1 MPRLFAVDSMAVLYR
16 GYFAMI
22 RTPLINS
29 KGLNTSGIRTFLMQ
43 LIKIIEDEKPDYLAV
58 VTDSSE
64 PTFRHGGGRETRGRN
79 PHFCFVCV
87 SISFAFFV
95 FAFVFV

>member
-43 LIKIIEDEKPDYLAV
+43 LIKIIEEDKPDYLAV
-58 VTDSSE
+58 ASD
-64 PTFRHGGGRETRGRN
+64 
-79 PHFCFVCV
+79 
-87 SISFAFFV
+87 
-95 FAFVFV
+95 